1 MYANDDTR
9 IATWAS
15 KKNRV
20 SSYLRQEDERYPLI
34 VLDALVFLYLV
45 RLRYV
50 MVIVQRQVVGVVH
63 PAQVVGEL
71 GPRAVKVC
79 RHPARDGAAVVE
91 LTRC

>member
-9 IATWAS
+9 IATCAS

-20 SSYLRQEDERYPLI
+20 SSYLSQEDEGDPLV
-34 VLDALVFLYLV
+34 VLDALVFLYLM

-50 MVIVQRQVVGVVH
+50 MIIVQRQVVGVVH

-79 RHPARDGAAVVE
+79 RHPARDGASVVE